1 MSDASTKSA
10 NAVSGLIRSL
20 HRGKKAFSNKRLIHK
35 NGEFNI
41 SQKGIK
47 KRKQQ
52 YLADIFTTL
61 IDLKWRW
68 TLLMFTMAF
77 LVSWFFFGLIWW
89 VISYVKQDIANVQDE
104 EWPRCIIGI
113 DGFVSAVLFS
123 IETQHTIGTYT
134 HSAIVCSEY
143 TSHNTLGCRLSGMH
157 PDRFSAYWLR

>member
-1 MSDASTKSA
+1 MSDSSTTKSA

-68 TLLMFTMAF
+68 TLLLFTMAF
-77 LVSWFFFGLIWW
+77 LLSWFFFGLIWW
-89 VISYVKQDIANVQDE
+89 VIAYTKQDIANIDNPTHPICV
-104 EWPRCIIGI
+104 IGI
-113 DGFVSAVLFS
+113 DGFISAVLFS
-123 IETQHTIGTYT
+123 IETQHTIGK
-134 HSAIVCSEY
+134 
-143 TSHNTLGCRLSGMH
+143 
-157 PDRFSAYWLR
+157 P

>member
-1 MSDASTKSA
+1 MSLISFQAFIFMFSEMSDASTTKST

-47 KRKQQ
+47 KLKQQ

-89 VISYVKQDIANVQDE
+89 VISFVKHDIENFVDD
-104 EWPRCIIGI
+104 EWPRCVVGV

-123 IETQHTIGTYT
+123 IETQHTIGK
-134 HSAIVCSEY
+134 
-143 TSHNTLGCRLSGMH
+143 
-157 PDRFSAYWLR
+157 